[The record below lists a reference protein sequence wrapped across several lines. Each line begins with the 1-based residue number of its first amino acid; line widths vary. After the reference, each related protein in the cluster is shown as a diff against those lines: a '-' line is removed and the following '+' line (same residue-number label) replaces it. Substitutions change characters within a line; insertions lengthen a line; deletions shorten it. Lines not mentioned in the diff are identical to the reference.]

1 VWHTNR
7 EEALNLFQATTWSWV
22 ALFVVLAGAVWL
34 VLRIRARF
42 RDREDPAV
50 EHRRMLMQMGDL
62 HREGGLSDEEFRS
75 IKGRL
80 GGPDQSLRGAGPDD
94 DPRPENDHGGKTDS
108 R

>member
-22 ALFVVLAGAVWL
+22 ALFVVLAAAVWL
-34 VLRIRARF
+34 ILRVRARF

-62 HREGGLSDEEFRS
+62 HRQGGLSDEEFRS

-80 GGPDQSLRGAGPDD
+80 GGPDESLRGAP
-94 DPRPENDHGGKTDS
+94 PENDQGPETNMG
-108 R
+108 